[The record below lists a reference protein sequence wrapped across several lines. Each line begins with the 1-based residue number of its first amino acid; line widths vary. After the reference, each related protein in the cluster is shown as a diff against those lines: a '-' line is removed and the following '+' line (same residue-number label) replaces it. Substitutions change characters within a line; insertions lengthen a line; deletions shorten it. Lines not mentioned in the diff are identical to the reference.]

1 MTITELSIKR
11 PIFIIVVFMVLA
23 LMGIFGYSQLKYE
36 LVPNIEIPN
45 IFIITQYTGAAAN
58 EVESTVTRKIEDGV
72 ATLDGIDSLQSTS
85 SEGVSFVNIAYKQGI
100 NVGLALQDAQR
111 KVNQVVADL
120 PDGVETPILMKFSM
134 SDMPIL
140 RLGATSN
147 ISDKNLYKLVDKQIS
162 PALSQVPGVG
172 QVYITGG
179 AEQEIKIYVNSG
191 KMKAY
196 GLSITGIKQG
206 IATANLDVPTGTVK
220 DQDRQYTIRL
230 AGNVDSFDGLRE
242 LIIGRSQQG
251 GAIRLKDVAVVADG
265 VKDTSTITRVNGKES
280 LGIMITKQ
288 TDANAVEV
296 AKLVRE
302 RLEGLSHEYANINLQ
317 FNIANDATEYT
328 TDSANAVME
337 DLMIAILLVAGIM
350 LVFLHSIRN
359 ALIVMVAIPASLVS
373 TLVGMWVCGFSL
385 NMLSLLAL
393 SLAIGILV
401 DDSIVVLENIH
412 RHLEMGEEHHTAALN
427 GRNEIGFTALSI
439 TLVDV
444 AVYLPLSMV
453 SGMIGGMIRQ
463 FSLVIV
469 FATLMSLFVSFTLTP
484 MLASRFSKLQELTK
498 KTLMGRFGLWF
509 EKFYDSFTRD
519 YLYVLKWSL
528 KHRISVL
535 LIAAALFLTSLS
547 LLPLGFIGSEFI
559 ASGNDQGQYNV
570 SLELPQGTK
579 LEQTDEVTRKV
590 EAFLMQMP
598 ETEKIIA
605 TTGSSSAGFSMSSS
619 PNNAVISV
627 TAIPVNKRT
636 KTVDEM
642 MMAAKAMMADLPGVK
657 GHVNIQSSFGG
668 GQAPIQLMVT
678 GDSWNKVSQGAAM
691 VMKVMQSIPGTADV
705 QLSSNA
711 GNPERQI
718 QIDRNKMASF
728 GLTMAEVGSALSV
741 DLAGDTAYSF
751 RDRDRN
757 EYDTRIILDEA
768 SRSRTSDIGD
778 MMITNSQGK
787 SIALKQFAS
796 FKHTLG
802 PTKVER
808 YNRNYSIT
816 VSSQAIGR
824 PAGSISQDF
833 NKEIEKVKLPAG
845 VKLVYRGSVKEMME
859 SFASLGLALLAA
871 IIFVYL
877 IMAALYNSFIYPFIV
892 LFSVPLAIIGSLWA
906 LALTMNS
913 MNVFTILGIIME
925 VGLVSKNAILL
936 VDFANKAREDGA
948 GIHEALLEAGK
959 ERLRPILM
967 TTMTMI
973 LGMLPIAMANSA
985 GSSLKNGLG
994 WALIGGLTVSMFM
1007 TLVVVP
1013 VVYTIVDRVQKYF
1026 VNKFRKDVAY

>member
-23 LMGIFGYSQLKYE
+23 LMGIFGYAQLKYE

-85 SEGVSFVNIAYKQGI
+85 SEGVSFVNIAYKQGV

-111 KVNQVVADL
+111 KVNQVVSDL

-147 ISDKNLYKLVDKQIS
+147 LSDKNLYKLVDKQIS

-302 RLEGLSHEYANINLQ
+302 RLQELSHEYANINLQ

-328 TDSANAVME
+328 TDSANAVMD
-337 DLMIAILLVAGIM
+337 DLMIAILLVAGVM
-350 LVFLHSIRN
+350 LLFLHSIRN

-373 TLVGMWVCGFSL
+373 TMVGMWACGFSL

-412 RHLEMGEEHHTAALN
+412 RHLELGEEHHTAALN

-453 SGMIGGMIRQ
+453 SGMVGGMIRQ

-498 KTLMGRFGLWF
+498 RTLMGRFGLWF
-509 EKFYDSFTRD
+509 EKFYASFTKD

-535 LIAAALFLTSLS
+535 LIAAALFLISLS

-605 TTGSSSAGFSMSSS
+605 TTGSASAGFSMSSS

-657 GHVNIQSSFGG
+657 GHVTIQSSFGG

-678 GDSWNKVSQGAAM
+678 GDSWAKVSRGAAI
-691 VMKVMQSIPGTADV
+691 VMKVMQTIPGTADV

-718 QIDRNKMASF
+718 QIDRHKMASF

-802 PTKVER
+802 PTKIER

-824 PAGSISQDF
+824 PAGTISQDF
-833 NKEIEKVKLPAG
+833 NKAIAEEKLPSG
-845 VKLVYRGSVKEMME
+845 VKLVYSGSVKEMME

-913 MNVFTILGIIME
+913 MNVFTILGVIME
-925 VGLVSKNAILL
+925 IGLVSKNAILL

-948 GIHEALLEAGK
+948 EIHEALLEAGK

>member
-1 MTITELSIKR
+1 MTLTELSIKR

-23 LMGIFGYSQLKYE
+23 LMGIFGYAQLKYE

-45 IFIITQYTGAAAN
+45 IFIITQYSGAAAN

-85 SEGVSFVNIAYKQGI
+85 SEGVSFVNIAYKQGV

-111 KVNQVVADL
+111 KVNQVIADL

-140 RLGATSN
+140 RLGTTSN
-147 ISDKNLYKLVDKQIS
+147 ISEKKLYKLVDKQIS

-172 QVYITGG
+172 QVSITGG
-179 AEQEIKIYVNSG
+179 TEQEIKIYVNSD

-206 IATANLDVPTGTVK
+206 IATANLDVPAGSVK
-220 DQDRQYTIRL
+220 DQDLEYTIRL
-230 AGNVDSFDGLRE
+230 AGNVDSLNGLRE

-265 VKDTSTITRVNGKES
+265 VKDAATITRVNGKDS

-302 RLEGLSHEYANINLQ
+302 KLKDLSHEYADINLQ
-317 FNIANDATEYT
+317 FNIAEDSTEYT
-328 TDSANAVME
+328 TDSADAVKE
-337 DLMIAILLVAGIM
+337 DLLIAVFLVAGIM

-359 ALIVMVAIPASLVS
+359 AVIVMVAIPASLVS
-373 TLVGMWVCGFSL
+373 TLIGMWAFGFSL

-412 RHLEMGEEHHTAALN
+412 RHLELGEEHHAAALN

-484 MLASRFSKLQELTK
+484 MLASRFSKLQDLTQN
-498 KTLMGRFGLWF
+498 TLMGRFGRWF
-509 EKFYDSFTRD
+509 EKFFESFTND
-519 YLYVLKWSL
+519 YLHILKWSL
-528 KHRISVL
+528 GHRFSVL
-535 LIAAALFLTSLS
+535 LIAALLFLISLS
-547 LLPLGFIGSEFI
+547 LLPLGFIGSEFM
-559 ASGNDQGQYNV
+559 ATGNDQGQYTVNM
-570 SLELPQGTK
+570 ELPQGTK
-579 LEQTDEVTRKV
+579 LEQTDQVTRKV
-590 EAFLMQMP
+590 EEFLMKMP

-605 TTGSSSAGFSMSSS
+605 TTGSASAGFSMSSS

-627 TAIPVNKRT
+627 TAIPVNKRI
-636 KTVDEM
+636 KTVDDM
-642 MMAAKAMMADLPGVK
+642 MMEAKAMMAGIPGIK
-657 GHVNIQSSFGG
+657 GHVNIASSFGG
-668 GQAPIQLMVT
+668 GQAPIQLKVT
-678 GDSWNKVSQGAAM
+678 GDSWNKVSRGAEI
-691 VMKVMQSIPGTADV
+691 VRRVMQSIPGTADV

-718 QIDRNKMASF
+718 QIDREKMASF
-728 GLTMAEVGSALSV
+728 GLTMAEVGNALSV
-741 DLAGDTAYSF
+741 DLAGDTSYSF
-751 RDRDRN
+751 RDKDRN
-757 EYDTRIILDEA
+757 EYDTRIILDES

-778 MMITNSQGK
+778 IMLTNSQGN

-796 FKHTLG
+796 FKRTLG

-824 PAGSISQDF
+824 PSGSISQDI
-833 NKEIEKVKLPAG
+833 NKAIAKEKLPDG
-845 VKLVYRGSVKEMME
+845 VILVYSGSIKTMME

-913 MNVFTILGIIME
+913 MNVFSILGIIME
-925 VGLVSKNAILL
+925 IGLVSKNAILL

-948 GIHEALLEAGK
+948 GVHEALLEAGK

-967 TTMTMI
+967 TTLTMI

-985 GSSLKNGLG
+985 GSSIKNGLG
-994 WALIGGLTVSMFM
+994 WALIGGLTISMLM
-1007 TLVVVP
+1007 TLIVVP
-1013 VVYTIVDRVQKYF
+1013 VVYTIVDRVQKHF
-1026 VNKFRKDVAY
+1026 VKRDEVAY

>member
-1 MTITELSIKR
+1 MTLTELSIKR

-23 LMGIFGYSQLKYE
+23 LMGIFGYAQLKYE

-45 IFIITQYTGAAAN
+45 IFIITQYSGAAAN

-85 SEGVSFVNIAYKQGI
+85 SEGVSFVNIAYKQGV

-111 KVNQVVADL
+111 KVNQVVSDL
-120 PDGVETPILMKFSM
+120 PDGVEAPILMKFSM

-140 RLGATSN
+140 RLGTTSN
-147 ISDKNLYKLVDKQIS
+147 ISEKNLYKLVDKQIS

-179 AEQEIKIYVNSG
+179 TEQEIKIYVNSD

-220 DQDRQYTIRL
+220 DSDRQYTIRL
-230 AGNVDSFDGLRE
+230 AGNVDSLIDLRE

-265 VKDTSTITRVNGKES
+265 VKDASTITRVNGKDS
-280 LGIMITKQ
+280 MGIMITKQ

-302 RLEGLSHEYANINLQ
+302 KLKDLSHEYADINLQ
-317 FNIANDATEYT
+317 FNIAEDSTEYT
-328 TDSANAVME
+328 TDSANAVKE
-337 DLMIAILLVAGIM
+337 DLLIAVLLVAGIM

-359 ALIVMVAIPASLVS
+359 AVIVMVAIPASLVS
-373 TLVGMWVCGFSL
+373 TMIGMWAFGFSL

-484 MLASRFSKLQELTK
+484 MLASRFSKLQDLTQN
-498 KTLMGRFGLWF
+498 TLMGRFGRWF
-509 EKFYDSFTRD
+509 EKVFESFTND
-519 YLYVLKWSL
+519 YLYILKWSL
-528 KHRISVL
+528 AHRFSVL
-535 LIAAALFLTSLS
+535 LIAALLFLISLS
-547 LLPLGFIGSEFI
+547 LLPLGFIGSEFM
-559 ASGNDQGQYNV
+559 ATGNDQGQYTV
-570 SLELPQGTK
+570 TMELPQGTK
-579 LEQTDEVTRKV
+579 LEQTDQVTRKV
-590 EAFLMQMP
+590 EEFLMKMP

-605 TTGSSSAGFSMSSS
+605 TAGSASAGFSMSSS

-627 TAIPVNKRT
+627 TAIPVDKRI
-636 KTVDEM
+636 KTVDDM
-642 MMAAKAMMADLPGVK
+642 MMEAKAMMTGIPGVK
-657 GHVNIQSSFGG
+657 GHVNIASSFGG
-668 GQAPIQLMVT
+668 GQAPIQLKVT
-678 GDSWNKVSQGAAM
+678 GDSWNKVSRGAEI
-691 VMKVMQSIPGTADV
+691 VRRVMQSIPGTADV

-718 QIDRNKMASF
+718 QIDREKMASF
-728 GLTMAEVGSALSV
+728 GLTMAEVGNALSV
-741 DLAGDTAYSF
+741 DLAGDTSYSF
-751 RDRDRN
+751 RDKDRN
-757 EYDTRIILDEA
+757 EYDTRIILDES

-778 MMITNSQGK
+778 IMLTNSQGN

-796 FKHTLG
+796 FKQTLG
-802 PTKVER
+802 PTKIER

-824 PAGSISQDF
+824 PSGSISQDM
-833 NKEIEKVKLPAG
+833 NKAIAKEKLPDG
-845 VKLVYRGSVKEMME
+845 VKLVYSGSIKTMME

-913 MNVFTILGIIME
+913 MNVFSILGIIME
-925 VGLVSKNAILL
+925 IGLVSKNAILL

-948 GIHEALLEAGK
+948 GVHEALLEAGK

-967 TTMTMI
+967 TTLTMI

-985 GSSLKNGLG
+985 GSSIKNGLG
-994 WALIGGLTVSMFM
+994 WALIGGLTISMLM
-1007 TLVVVP
+1007 TLIVVP
-1013 VVYTIVDRVQKYF
+1013 VVYTIVDRVQKHF
-1026 VNKFRKDVAY
+1026 VKRNEVTY

>member
-11 PIFIIVVFMVLA
+11 PIFIIVVFMVLT
-23 LMGIFGYSQLKYE
+23 LLGIFGYAQLKYE
-36 LVPNIEIPN
+36 LIPNIEMPN
-45 IFIITQYTGAAAN
+45 IFIITTYDGAAAN

-72 ATLDGIDSLQSTS
+72 ASLDGIDSLESTS
-85 SEGVSFVNIAYKQGI
+85 SEGVSLVNIAYKQGTNI
-100 NVGLALQDAQR
+100 SFALQDAQR
-111 KVNQVVADL
+111 KVNQVVSSL
-120 PDGVETPILMKFSM
+120 PDGVDAPILMKFST
-134 SDMPIL
+134 SDMPVL
-140 RLGATSN
+140 RLGITSN
-147 ISDKNLYKLVDKQIS
+147 LSDKRLYHLVDKQIS
-162 PALSQVPGVG
+162 PALSQVAGVG
-172 QVYITGG
+172 QVSLTGG
-179 AEQEIKIYVNSG
+179 AEQEIKIFVNSS

-196 GLSITGIKQG
+196 GLSITGIKT
-206 IATANLDVPTGTVK
+206 AVTAANLDAPAGAVK
-220 DQDRQYTIRL
+220 DRDLQYTIRL
-230 AGNVDSFDGLRE
+230 AGNVDSLKGLRE
-242 LIIGRSQQG
+242 LIIGSSKDG
-251 GAIRLKDVAVVADG
+251 GNIRLKDVAVIADG
-265 VKDTSTITRVNGKES
+265 VKDASTITRVNGKNS
-280 LGIMITKQ
+280 LGIYITKQ

-296 AKLVRE
+296 SKMVRE
-302 RLEGLSHEYANINLQ
+302 KFKELSAQYANINLQ
-317 FNIANDATEYT
+317 FYVASDTSEYT
-328 TDSANAVME
+328 VNSANAVKE

-373 TLVGMWVCGFSL
+373 TMIGMWAFGFTL

-412 RHLEMGEEHHTAALN
+412 RHLEKGEAKDKAALN

-453 SGMIGGMIRQ
+453 SGMVGSMIRQ

-484 MLASRFSKLQELTK
+484 MLASRFTKLQDLTG
-498 KTLMGRFGLWF
+498 KTFMARFGIWF
-509 EKFYDSFTRD
+509 ERFFEGFTKD

-528 KHRISVL
+528 EHRLSVL
-535 LIAAALFLTSLS
+535 MIVAALFLTSI
-547 LLPLGFIGSEFI
+547 LLIPAGFIGSEFM
-559 ASGNDQGQYNV
+559 ATGNDQGQYTV

-579 LEQTDEVTRKV
+579 LTQTDQVTRKV
-590 EAFLMQMP
+590 EQFLMKMP
-598 ETEKIIA
+598 ETEKIMA
-605 TTGSSSAGFSMSSS
+605 TVGSSSAGFSLSSS

-627 TAIPVNKRT
+627 TSIPVNKRV

-642 MMAAKAMMADLPGVK
+642 MMESKAMMAGIPGVK
-657 GHVNIQSSFGG
+657 GHVNIASSFGG

-678 GDSWNKVSQGAAM
+678 GDSWSRVARGADI
-691 VMKVMQSIPGTADV
+691 VKRVMQTIPGTADV

-718 QIDRNKMASF
+718 QIDRDKMSSF
-728 GLTMAEVGSALSV
+728 GLTMAEVGSALNT
-741 DLAGDTAYSF
+741 DLAGSTSYSF

-757 EYDTRIILDEA
+757 EYDTRIILDEE
-768 SRSRTSDIGD
+768 SRNRTSDIGD
-778 MMITNSQGK
+778 IMLTNSQGQ

-802 PTKVER
+802 PTKIER

-824 PAGSISQDF
+824 PSGSISQDF
-833 NKEIEKVKLPAG
+833 DKAIAKEQLPSG
-845 VKLVYRGSVKEMME
+845 VKLVYGGSIKNMAE
-859 SFASLGLALLAA
+859 SFASLGMALLAA

-913 MNVFTILGIIME
+913 LNVFSILGVIME
-925 VGLVSKNAILL
+925 IGLVSKNAILL

-948 GIHEALLEAGK
+948 GVREALLEAGK

-967 TTMTMI
+967 TTLTMI
-973 LGMLPIAMANSA
+973 LGMLPIAMANTA
-985 GSSLKNGLG
+985 GSSIKNGLG
-994 WALIGGLTVSMFM
+994 WALIGGLTISMLM
-1007 TLVVVP
+1007 TLIVVP
-1013 VVYTIVDRVQKYF
+1013 VVYTLVDRVQKYF
-1026 VNKFRKDVAY
+1026 LKRNEVTYS

>member
-1 MTITELSIKR
+1 M
-11 PIFIIVVFMVLA
+11 
-23 LMGIFGYSQLKYE
+23 KYE

-45 IFIITQYTGAAAN
+45 IFVITQYSGAAAN

-72 ATLDGIDSLQSTS
+72 ATLDGIDSLQSNS

-111 KVNQVVADL
+111 KVNQVVSSL

-147 ISDKNLYKLVDKQIS
+147 LSEKKLYKLVDKQIS

-179 AEQEIKIYVNSG
+179 AQQEIKIYVNAG

-206 IATANLDVPTGTVK
+206 IATANLDVPTGVVK
-220 DQDRQYTIRL
+220 DRDLQYTIRL
-230 AGNVDSFDGLRE
+230 AGNVDSLNGLRE
-242 LIIGRSQQG
+242 LIIGHSKQG
-251 GAIRLKDVAVVADG
+251 GDIRLKDVAVVADG
-265 VKDTSTITRVNGKES
+265 VKDASTITRINGKDS
-280 LGIMITKQ
+280 LGIMITRQ

-296 AKLVRE
+296 AEMVRE
-302 RLEGLSHEYANINLQ
+302 KLKDLSHEYADINLQ
-317 FNIANDATEYT
+317 FNIAADTTEYT
-328 TDSANAVME
+328 TNSADAVKE
-337 DLMIAILLVAGIM
+337 DLLIAVLLVAGVM

-373 TLVGMWVCGFSL
+373 TMIGMWVFGFSL

-412 RHLEMGEEHHTAALN
+412 RHLEMGEAKDEASLN

-484 MLASRFSKLQELTK
+484 MLASRFTKLQDLTK
-498 KTLMGRFGLWF
+498 NTLMARFGRWF
-509 EKFYDSFTRD
+509 EDFFESFTKD

-528 KHRISVL
+528 EHRLSVL
-535 LIAAALFLTSLS
+535 LIAGLLFLISLS
-547 LLPLGFIGSEFI
+547 LLPLGFIGSEFM
-559 ASGNDQGQYNV
+559 ATGNDQGQYTV

-579 LEQTDEVTRKV
+579 LEQTNQVTQKV
-590 EAFLMQMP
+590 ENFLMKMP

-605 TTGSSSAGFSMSSS
+605 TAGSSSAGFSMSSS

-627 TAIPVNKRT
+627 TSIAVDKRT
-636 KTVDEM
+636 KTVDQM
-642 MMAAKAMMADLPGVK
+642 MMEAKAMMAGLPGVK
-657 GHVNIQSSFGG
+657 GHVNIASSFGG

-678 GDSWNKVSQGAAM
+678 GDSWSKVSRGANI
-691 VMKVMQSIPGTADV
+691 VRNVMQTIPGTADV
-705 QLSSNA
+705 QLSSSA

-718 QIDRNKMASF
+718 QIDRKKMASF
-728 GLTMAEVGSALSV
+728 GLTMAEVGNALSM
-741 DLAGDTAYSF
+741 DLAGNTTYSF
-751 RDRDRN
+751 RDSDRN
-757 EYDTRIILDEA
+757 EYDTRIILDEE
-768 SRSRTSDIGD
+768 SRNRTSDIGD
-778 MMITNSQGK
+778 IMITNSQGK
-787 SIALKQFAS
+787 SIALKQFAT

-802 PTKVER
+802 PTKIER

-824 PAGSISQDF
+824 PSGSISQDF
-833 NKEIEKVKLPAG
+833 DKAIAKEKLPSG
-845 VKLVYRGSVKEMME
+845 VKLVYGGSIKNMAE
-859 SFASLGLALLAA
+859 SFANLGLALLAA

-913 MNVFTILGIIME
+913 LNVFSILGIIME
-925 VGLVSKNAILL
+925 IGLVSKNAILL

-948 GIHEALLEAGK
+948 SVREALLEAGK

-967 TTMTMI
+967 TTLTMI
-973 LGMLPIAMANSA
+973 LGMLPIAMANTA

-994 WALIGGLTVSMFM
+994 WALIGGLTISMLL
-1007 TLVVVP
+1007 TLIVVP
-1013 VVYTIVDRVQKYF
+1013 VVYTIVDRVQRSLVHRDRVTY
-1026 VNKFRKDVAY
+1026 

>member
-23 LMGIFGYSQLKYE
+23 LLGIFGYAQLKYE

-45 IFIITQYTGAAAN
+45 IFIITQYNGAAAN

-111 KVNQVVADL
+111 KVNQVVSSL
-120 PDGVETPILMKFSM
+120 PDGVATPILMKFSM

-140 RLGATSN
+140 RLGTTAN
-147 ISDKNLYKLVDKQIS
+147 ISEKKLYKLVDKEIS

-179 AEQEIKIYVNSG
+179 AQQEIKIYVNAG

-206 IATANLDVPTGTVK
+206 IATANLDVPTGTIK
-220 DQDRQYTIRL
+220 DRDLQYTIRL
-230 AGNVDSFDGLRE
+230 AGNVDTLNGLRE
-242 LIIGRSQQG
+242 LIIGHSKQG
-251 GAIRLKDVAVVADG
+251 GDIRLKDVAVVADG
-265 VKDTSTITRVNGKES
+265 VKDAATITRVNGKNS

-302 RLEGLSHEYANINLQ
+302 KLKDLSSEYANINLQ
-317 FNIANDATEYT
+317 FTIANDSTEYT
-328 TDSANAVME
+328 TNSANAVKE
-337 DLMIAILLVAGIM
+337 DLMVAVLLVAGVM
-350 LVFLHSIRN
+350 LLFLHSIRN
-359 ALIVMVAIPASLVS
+359 ALIVMVAIPASLIS
-373 TLVGMWVCGFSL
+373 TMIGMWAFGFSL

-412 RHLEMGEEHHTAALN
+412 RHLESGEEHHLAALN

-444 AVYLPLSMV
+444 AVYMPLSMV
-453 SGMIGGMIRQ
+453 SGMVGGMIRQ
-463 FSLVIV
+463 FSMVIV

-484 MLASRFSKLQELTK
+484 MLASRFSKLQDLAK
-498 KTLMGRFGLWF
+498 NTLMGRFGRWF
-509 EKFYDSFTRD
+509 ENFFESFTKD

-528 KHRISVL
+528 EHRLSVL
-535 LIAAALFLTSLS
+535 LMAGLLFVISLS
-547 LLPLGFIGSEFI
+547 LLPLGFIGSEFM
-559 ASGNDQGQYNV
+559 ATGNDQGQYTV

-579 LEQTDEVTRKV
+579 LEQTDQVTRKV
-590 EAFLMQMP
+590 EEFLMKMP

-605 TTGSSSAGFSMSSS
+605 TTGSASAGFSMSSS
-619 PNNAVISV
+619 PNNAVISI
-627 TAIPVNKRT
+627 TSIPVNKRI

-642 MMAAKAMMADLPGVK
+642 MMEAKAMMAGLPGVK
-657 GHVNIQSSFGG
+657 GHVNIASSFGG

-678 GDSWNKVSQGAAM
+678 GDSWSKVSRGANI
-691 VMKVMQSIPGTADV
+691 VKNVMQTIPGTADV

-728 GLTMAEVGSALSV
+728 GLTMAEVGNALSV
-741 DLAGDTAYSF
+741 DLAGDTTYSF
-751 RDRDRN
+751 RDTDRN
-757 EYDTRIILDEA
+757 EYDTRIILDEG
-768 SRSRTSDIGD
+768 SRSQTSDIGD
-778 MMITNSQGK
+778 LMITNSQGK
-787 SIALKQFAS
+787 SIALKQFAT

-802 PTKVER
+802 PTKIER

-833 NKEIEKVKLPAG
+833 NKAIAKEKLPSG
-845 VKLVYRGSVKEMME
+845 VKLVYSGSIKEMME

-948 GIHEALLEAGK
+948 GIREALLEAGR

-967 TTMTMI
+967 TTLTMI

-994 WALIGGLTVSMFM
+994 WALIGGLTISMLM
-1007 TLVVVP
+1007 TLIVVP

-1026 VNKFRKDVAY
+1026 VNRNKGVSY

>member
-23 LMGIFGYSQLKYE
+23 LMGIFGYAQLKYE

-45 IFIITQYTGAAAN
+45 IFIITQYSGAAAN

-85 SEGVSFVNIAYKQGI
+85 SEGISFVNIAYKQGV

-111 KVNQVVADL
+111 KVNQVVSDL
-120 PDGVETPILMKFSM
+120 PDGVAAPILMKFSM

-140 RLGATSN
+140 RLGTTSN
-147 ISDKNLYKLVDKQIS
+147 ISDKKLYKLVDKQIS

-179 AEQEIKIYVNSG
+179 VEQEIKIYVNSD

-220 DQDRQYTIRL
+220 DRDRQFTIRL
-230 AGNVDSFDGLRE
+230 AGNVDSLKDLRE

-265 VKDTSTITRVNGKES
+265 VKDASTITRVNGKDS

-302 RLEGLSHEYANINLQ
+302 KLKDLSHEHAGINLQ
-317 FNIANDATEYT
+317 FTVAEDSTEYT
-328 TDSANAVME
+328 TDSANAVKE
-337 DLMIAILLVAGIM
+337 DLLIAVLLVAGIM

-373 TLVGMWVCGFSL
+373 TMIGMWVFGFSL

-427 GRNEIGFTALSI
+427 GRNEIGFTAISI

-484 MLASRFSKLQELTK
+484 MLASRFSKLQDLTQ
-498 KTLMGRFGLWF
+498 KTLMGRFGRWF
-509 EKFYDSFTRD
+509 EKLFESFTND
-519 YLYVLKWSL
+519 YLYILKWSL
-528 KHRISVL
+528 RHRFSVL
-535 LIAAALFLTSLS
+535 LIAVLLFVTSLS
-547 LLPLGFIGSEFI
+547 LLPLGFIGSEFM
-559 ASGNDQGQYNV
+559 ATGNDQGQYTV
-570 SLELPQGTK
+570 TMELPQGTK
-579 LEQTDEVTRKV
+579 LEQTNQVTREV
-590 EAFLMQMP
+590 EEFLMKMP

-605 TTGSSSAGFSMSSS
+605 TAGSASAGFSMSSS

-627 TAIPVNKRT
+627 TAIPVNKRI
-636 KTVDEM
+636 KTVDDM
-642 MMAAKAMMADLPGVK
+642 MMEAKAMMAGIPGVK
-657 GHVNIQSSFGG
+657 GHVNIASSFGG
-668 GQAPIQLMVT
+668 GQAPIQLKVT
-678 GDSWNKVSQGAAM
+678 GDSWNKVSRGAEI
-691 VMKVMQSIPGTADV
+691 VRRVMQSIPGTADV

-718 QIDRNKMASF
+718 QIDREKMASF
-728 GLTMAEVGSALSV
+728 GLTMAEVGNALSV
-741 DLAGDTAYSF
+741 DLAGDTSYSF
-751 RDRDRN
+751 RDKDRN
-757 EYDTRIILDEA
+757 EYDTRIILDES

-778 MMITNSQGK
+778 ITLTNSQGK

-802 PTKVER
+802 PTKIER

-824 PAGSISQDF
+824 PSGSISQDI
-833 NKEIEKVKLPAG
+833 NKAIAKEKLPDG
-845 VKLVYRGSVKEMME
+845 VKLVYSGSIKSLME

-913 MNVFTILGIIME
+913 MNVFSILGIIME
-925 VGLVSKNAILL
+925 IGLVSKNAILL

-948 GIHEALLEAGK
+948 EVREALLEAGK

-967 TTMTMI
+967 TTLTMI

-985 GSSLKNGLG
+985 GSSIKNGLG
-994 WALIGGLTVSMFM
+994 WALIGGLTISMLM
-1007 TLVVVP
+1007 TLIVVP
-1013 VVYTIVDRVQKYF
+1013 VVYTIVDRVQKRF
-1026 VNKFRKDVAY
+1026 VKRNEVAY

>member
-23 LMGIFGYSQLKYE
+23 LMGIFGYAQLKYE

-45 IFIITQYTGAAAN
+45 IFIITQYSGAAAN

-85 SEGVSFVNIAYKQGI
+85 SEGISFVNIAYKQGV

-111 KVNQVVADL
+111 KVNQVVSDL
-120 PDGVETPILMKFSM
+120 PDGVAAPILMKFSM

-140 RLGATSN
+140 RLGTTSN
-147 ISDKNLYKLVDKQIS
+147 ISDKKLYKLVDKQIS

-179 AEQEIKIYVNSG
+179 VEQEIKIYVNSD

-220 DQDRQYTIRL
+220 DRDRQFTIRL
-230 AGNVDSFDGLRE
+230 AGNVDSLKDLRE

-265 VKDTSTITRVNGKES
+265 VKDASTITRVNGKDS

-302 RLEGLSHEYANINLQ
+302 KLKDLSHEHAGINLQ
-317 FNIANDATEYT
+317 FTVAEDSTEYT
-328 TDSANAVME
+328 TDSANAVKE
-337 DLMIAILLVAGIM
+337 DLLIAVLLVAGIM

-373 TLVGMWVCGFSL
+373 TMIGMWVFGFSL

-427 GRNEIGFTALSI
+427 GRNEIGFTAISI

-484 MLASRFSKLQELTK
+484 MLASRFSKLQDLTQ
-498 KTLMGRFGLWF
+498 KTLMGRFGRWF
-509 EKFYDSFTRD
+509 EKLFESFTND
-519 YLYVLKWSL
+519 YLYILKWSL
-528 KHRISVL
+528 RHRFSVL
-535 LIAAALFLTSLS
+535 LIAVLLFVTSLS
-547 LLPLGFIGSEFI
+547 LLPLGFIGSEFM
-559 ASGNDQGQYNV
+559 ATGNDQGQYTV
-570 SLELPQGTK
+570 TMELPQGTK
-579 LEQTDEVTRKV
+579 LEQTNQVTREV
-590 EAFLMQMP
+590 EEFLMKMP

-605 TTGSSSAGFSMSSS
+605 TAGSASAGFSMSSS

-627 TAIPVNKRT
+627 TAIPVNKRI
-636 KTVDEM
+636 KTVDDM
-642 MMAAKAMMADLPGVK
+642 MMEAKAMMAGIPGVK
-657 GHVNIQSSFGG
+657 GHVNIASSFGG
-668 GQAPIQLMVT
+668 GQAPIQLKVT
-678 GDSWNKVSQGAAM
+678 GDSWNKVSRGAEI
-691 VMKVMQSIPGTADV
+691 VRRVMQSIPGTADV

-718 QIDRNKMASF
+718 QIDREKMASF
-728 GLTMAEVGSALSV
+728 GLTMAEVGNALSV
-741 DLAGDTAYSF
+741 DLAGDTSYSF
-751 RDRDRN
+751 RDKDRN
-757 EYDTRIILDEA
+757 EYDTRIILDES

-778 MMITNSQGK
+778 ITLTNSQGK

-802 PTKVER
+802 PTKIER

-824 PAGSISQDF
+824 PSGSISQDI
-833 NKEIEKVKLPAG
+833 NKAIAKEKLPDG
-845 VKLVYRGSVKEMME
+845 VKLVYSGSIKSMME

-913 MNVFTILGIIME
+913 MNVFSILGIIME
-925 VGLVSKNAILL
+925 IGLVSKNAILL

-948 GIHEALLEAGK
+948 EVREALLEAGK

-967 TTMTMI
+967 TTLTMI

-985 GSSLKNGLG
+985 GSSIKNGLG
-994 WALIGGLTVSMFM
+994 WALIGGLTISMLM
-1007 TLVVVP
+1007 TLIVVP
-1013 VVYTIVDRVQKYF
+1013 VVYTIVDRVQKRF
-1026 VNKFRKDVAY
+1026 VKRNEVAY

>member
-23 LMGIFGYSQLKYE
+23 LMGIFGYAQLKYE

-45 IFIITQYTGAAAN
+45 IFIITSYSGAAAN

-85 SEGVSFVNIAYKQGI
+85 SEGVSFVNIAYKQGV

-111 KVNQVVADL
+111 KVNQVISDL
-120 PDGVETPILMKFSM
+120 PDGVEAPILMKFSM

-140 RLGATSN
+140 RLGTTSN
-147 ISDKNLYKLVDKQIS
+147 ITDKNLYKLVDKQIS

-179 AEQEIKIYVNSG
+179 TEQEIKIYVNSD

-220 DQDRQYTIRL
+220 DRDRQFTIRL
-230 AGNVDSFDGLRE
+230 AGNVDSLKDLRE

-265 VKDTSTITRVNGKES
+265 VKDASTITRVNGKDS
-280 LGIMITKQ
+280 MGIMITKQ

-302 RLEGLSHEYANINLQ
+302 KLKDLSHEYADINLQ
-317 FNIANDATEYT
+317 FTIAEDSTEYT
-328 TDSANAVME
+328 TDSANAVKE
-337 DLMIAILLVAGIM
+337 DLFIAILLVAGIM

-373 TLVGMWVCGFSL
+373 TMIGMWAFGFSL

-412 RHLEMGEEHHTAALN
+412 RHLELGEEHHTAALN

-484 MLASRFSKLQELTK
+484 MLASRFSKLQDLAQNN
-498 KTLMGRFGLWF
+498 LMGRFGRWF
-509 EKFYDSFTRD
+509 EKFFESFTND
-519 YLYVLKWSL
+519 YLYILKWSL
-528 KHRISVL
+528 GHRFSVL
-535 LIAAALFLTSLS
+535 LIAVLLFVISLS
-547 LLPLGFIGSEFI
+547 LLPLGFIGSEFM
-559 ASGNDQGQYNV
+559 ATGNDQGQYTV
-570 SLELPQGTK
+570 TMELPQGTK
-579 LEQTDEVTRKV
+579 LEQTNQVTREV
-590 EAFLMQMP
+590 EEFLMKMP

-605 TTGSSSAGFSMSSS
+605 TAGSASAGFSMSSS

-627 TAIPVNKRT
+627 TAIPVNKRI
-636 KTVDEM
+636 KTVDDM
-642 MMAAKAMMADLPGVK
+642 MMEAKAMMAGIPGVK
-657 GHVNIQSSFGG
+657 GHVNIASSFGG
-668 GQAPIQLMVT
+668 GQAPIQLKVT
-678 GDSWNKVSQGAAM
+678 GNSWNKVSRGAEI
-691 VMKVMQSIPGTADV
+691 VRRVMQSIPGTADV

-718 QIDRNKMASF
+718 QIDREKMASF
-728 GLTMAEVGSALSV
+728 GLTMAEVGNALSV
-741 DLAGDTAYSF
+741 DLAGDTSYSF
-751 RDRDRN
+751 RDKDRN
-757 EYDTRIILDEA
+757 EYDTRIILDES

-778 MMITNSQGK
+778 IMITNSKGNA
-787 SIALKQFAS
+787 IALKQFAS

-802 PTKVER
+802 PTKIER

-824 PAGSISQDF
+824 PSGSISQDI
-833 NKEIEKVKLPAG
+833 NKAIAKEKLPDG
-845 VKLVYRGSVKEMME
+845 VKLVYSGSIKSMME
-859 SFASLGLALLAA
+859 SFASLGMALLAA

-913 MNVFTILGIIME
+913 MNVFSILGVIME
-925 VGLVSKNAILL
+925 IGLVSKNAILL

-948 GIHEALLEAGK
+948 GVREALLEAGK

-967 TTMTMI
+967 TTLTMI
-973 LGMLPIAMANSA
+973 LGMMPIAMANSA
-985 GSSLKNGLG
+985 GSSIKNGLG
-994 WALIGGLTVSMFM
+994 WALIGGLTISMLM
-1007 TLVVVP
+1007 TLIVVP
-1013 VVYTIVDRVQKYF
+1013 VVYTLVDRVQRRF
-1026 VNKFRKDVAY
+1026 VKRNEVTY

>member
-23 LMGIFGYSQLKYE
+23 LMGIFGYAQLKYE

-45 IFIITQYTGAAAN
+45 IFIITQYSGAAAN

-85 SEGVSFVNIAYKQGI
+85 SEGVSFVNIAYKQGV

-111 KVNQVVADL
+111 KVNQVVSDL
-120 PDGVETPILMKFSM
+120 PDGVAAPILMKFSM

-140 RLGATSN
+140 RLGTTSN
-147 ISDKNLYKLVDKQIS
+147 ISDKKLYKLVDKQIS

-179 AEQEIKIYVNSG
+179 VEQEIKIYVNSD

-220 DQDRQYTIRL
+220 DRDRQFTIRL
-230 AGNVDSFDGLRE
+230 AGNVDSLKDLRE

-265 VKDTSTITRVNGKES
+265 VKDASTITRVNGKDS

-302 RLEGLSHEYANINLQ
+302 KLKDLSHEHAGINLQ
-317 FNIANDATEYT
+317 FTVAEDSTEYT
-328 TDSANAVME
+328 TDSANAVKE
-337 DLMIAILLVAGIM
+337 DLLIAVLLVAGIM

-373 TLVGMWVCGFSL
+373 TMIGMWAFGFSL

-412 RHLEMGEEHHTAALN
+412 RHLELGEEHHTAALN
-427 GRNEIGFTALSI
+427 GRNEIGFTAISI

-484 MLASRFSKLQELTK
+484 MLASRFSKLQDLTQNN
-498 KTLMGRFGLWF
+498 LMGRFGRWF
-509 EKFYDSFTRD
+509 EKFFESFTND
-519 YLYVLKWSL
+519 YLYILKWSL
-528 KHRISVL
+528 GHRFSVL
-535 LIAAALFLTSLS
+535 LIAVLLFVTSLS
-547 LLPLGFIGSEFI
+547 LLPLGFIGSEFM
-559 ASGNDQGQYNV
+559 ATGNDQGQYTV
-570 SLELPQGTK
+570 TMELPQGTK
-579 LEQTDEVTRKV
+579 LEQTNQVTREV
-590 EAFLMQMP
+590 EEFLMKMP

-605 TTGSSSAGFSMSSS
+605 TAGSASAGFSMSSS

-627 TAIPVNKRT
+627 TAIPVNKRI
-636 KTVDEM
+636 KTVDDM
-642 MMAAKAMMADLPGVK
+642 MMEAKAMMAGIPGVK
-657 GHVNIQSSFGG
+657 GHVNIASSFGG
-668 GQAPIQLMVT
+668 GQAPIQLKVT
-678 GDSWNKVSQGAAM
+678 GDSWNKVSRGAEI
-691 VMKVMQSIPGTADV
+691 VRRVMQSIPGTADV

-718 QIDRNKMASF
+718 QIDREKMASF
-728 GLTMAEVGSALSV
+728 GLTMAEVGNALSV
-741 DLAGDTAYSF
+741 DLAGDTSYSF
-751 RDRDRN
+751 RDKDRN
-757 EYDTRIILDEA
+757 EYDTRIILDES

-778 MMITNSQGK
+778 IKLTNSQGK

-802 PTKVER
+802 PTKIER

-824 PAGSISQDF
+824 PSGSISQDI
-833 NKEIEKVKLPAG
+833 NKAIAKEKLPDG
-845 VKLVYRGSVKEMME
+845 VKLVYSGSIKSMME
-859 SFASLGLALLAA
+859 SFASLGMALLAA

-913 MNVFTILGIIME
+913 MNVFSILGIIME
-925 VGLVSKNAILL
+925 IGLVSKNAILL

-948 GIHEALLEAGK
+948 GVREALLEAGK

-967 TTMTMI
+967 TTLTMI

-985 GSSLKNGLG
+985 GSSIKNGLG
-994 WALIGGLTVSMFM
+994 WALIGGLTISMLM
-1007 TLVVVP
+1007 TLIVVP
-1013 VVYTIVDRVQKYF
+1013 VVYTIVDRVQKHFLKRNEVTYS
-1026 VNKFRKDVAY
+1026 